1 MNAERWKQI
10 DELFDACLEIAP
22 TMRSVFLKQKCG
34 GDENLRLRVEKLLA
48 SMDESEDF
56 LEAPQLESAFRLLG
70 EDAAENLVGRQIGV
84 YRLIR
89 HIGQGG
95 MGSVFLASRIDREFR
110 QEVAIKIVSSLWQ
123 SAEMKN
129 NFRRERQ
136 ILARLEHANIARLLD
151 GGTTDEGIP
160 YLVMEYVEGLPVT
173 KFCEEKN
180 FSVKEKLLLFL
191 KICEAVKFAH
201 QNLIVHRDLKP
212 ANILINER
220 GEPKLLD
227 FGVAKLLNPATFDAS
242 ENFSVGSNILTP
254 NYASPE
260 QLKNENITTAT
271 DVYSLGILLYE
282 LFTGKRPHDLKDKS
296 LPEVLRIIEEDEP
309 VLPSQT
315 LAESKDGNQNP
326 SNKDQKLKLQ
336 SLKGDLDTIVL
347 KALAKE
353 PGERYQTVEAFCDD
367 ITRYL
372 NNLPIKARKTSAI
385 YRLKKFTLRHKIGA
399 AAVVSILLLLF
410 GWLATAI
417 YVVRTSR
424 AQASEN
430 LRRAYSSDMNLAM
443 QSYETANL
451 SRLNQILKRYDE
463 TVLRG
468 WEWNFLQNLA
478 NPKGKILTFKYSAD
492 VWRVAFS
499 PDSKRL
505 ATAVGDGFA
514 RIYEVPGGKLLAT
527 TAVREK
533 DMWRLKFSPDGRR
546 LATASG
552 DSNSTSAR
560 VWNAETGVEIF
571 SLVGHTARVRAI
583 DFSPDGK
590 LLATGSRDGS
600 IRLWN
605 AETGAELKR
614 FAVEKA
620 GSPLETHDLEFTP
633 DGKQLVTATSVG
645 ALILDVSSGR
655 NLFNF
660 DEDNS
665 FAVAVSP
672 DGTRFALGG
681 RKSAVQIYDLKSGAL
696 LLEIKQHT
704 AKINDLAFSPD
715 GKLLAS
721 ASSDRT
727 VRFFETGKG
736 TEAQNLRV
744 HFEDA
749 WSVAF
754 SPDGKFI
761 ASAGTDF
768 NAFLFDAA
776 QILESSSFGISS
788 GVSGWSVIA
797 PDGKTMATSHF
808 ANPNETTIFDIE
820 TKSPKLVFSNEE
832 VYAGAFSPDGAI
844 LATGMVNGEIVFRN
858 SANGAEIRRFA
869 AHKKVSTYI
878 PTIEFLRFSPDGKLL
893 VSGGADN
900 YVKVW
905 NTETA
910 ELIRVLHRF
919 ENQVRALAISPD
931 GRRVFAAGVDRTAKL
946 FDLPTGEILADL
958 GEQRKAIMS
967 AEYAP
972 DGKTFVTGGA
982 DGVIKIWS
990 AADGKPLDTLT
1001 GNAGF
1006 IQALAFTPDGKRL
1019 ASASGE
1025 GVIRLWDTETKA
1037 EVLAIRTNSAN
1048 TRFLGFT
1055 PDGNTLV
1062 SLGTQERIRLWKAA
1076 PVEK

>member
-56 LEAPQLESAFRLLG
+56 LESPQLESAFRLLG

-173 KFCEEKN
+173 TFCAEKI

-296 LPEVLRIIEEDEP
+296 LPEVLRIIEEEEP

-315 LAESKDGNQNP
+315 LAESKDENQNP

-367 ITRYL
+367 VIRHL
-372 NNLPIKARKTSAI
+372 NHLPIKARKTSAI
-385 YRLKKFTLRHKIGA
+385 YRLEKFTMRHKIGA

-410 GWLATAI
+410 GWLITAN
-417 YVVRTSR
+417 YLVRTSR
-424 AQASEN
+424 AQAHEN

-451 SRLNQILKRYDE
+451 SRLNQILERYEKTD
-463 TVLRG
+463 LRG

-478 NPKGKILTFKYSAD
+478 NPKGKILTLKYSSD
-492 VWRVAFS
+492 VWRVTFS
-499 PDSKRL
+499 PDSKLL

-527 TAVREK
+527 TVVREK
-533 DMWRLKFSPDGRR
+533 DMWQLKFSPDGKR

-560 VWNAETGVEIF
+560 VWNAETGAEIF

-600 IRLWN
+600 IRIWN
-605 AETGAELKR
+605 AETGVELKR
-614 FAVEKA
+614 FVVEKA
-620 GSPLETHDLEFTP
+620 GNSVETHNLKFTP
-633 DGKQLVTATSVG
+633 DGKQLVTGNSYGASV
-645 ALILDVSSGR
+645 LDVSSGR

-660 DEDNS
+660 DG
-665 FAVAVSP
+665 FATLAVAVSP
-672 DGTRFALGG
+672 DGTRLALGG
-681 RKSAVQIYDLKSGAL
+681 QNSVVQIYYLKYGAL
-696 LLEIKQHT
+696 ALEMKRHT

-727 VRFFETGKG
+727 VRFFETDKG
-736 TEAQNLRV
+736 TEAQNLHV
-744 HFEDA
+744 HFEAA

-776 QILESSSFGISS
+776 QIMESSSFGAPS
-788 GVSGWSVIA
+788 GVDGWSVIS
-797 PDGKTMATSHF
+797 PDGKTTATNKF
-808 ANPNETTIFDIE
+808 ANPYETTIFDIE

-832 VYAGAFSPDGAI
+832 TYSGAFSPDGTI

-858 SANGAEIRRFA
+858 SASGAEIRRFA
-869 AHKKVSTYI
+869 AHEYVSTFR
-878 PTIEFLRFSPDGKLL
+878 PTVEFLRFSPDEKLL
-893 VSGGADN
+893 VSSGTDN

-910 ELIRVLHRF
+910 ELIRVLHHF
-919 ENQVRALAISPD
+919 EKYCSALAISPD
-931 GRRVFAAGVDRTAKL
+931 GRHVFAAGHDRTTKL
-946 FDLPTGEILADL
+946 FDLQTGEILADL
-958 GEQRKAIMS
+958 GEQRKAILS

-972 DGKTFVTGGA
+972 DGKTFVTGSA
-982 DGVIKIWS
+982 DGVIKIWN
-990 AADGKPLDTLT
+990 AADGKLLDTLE

-1055 PDGNTLV
+1055 PDGNTLI

-1076 PVEK
+1076 SVEK

>member
-1 MNAERWKQI
+1 MNAQRWKQI
-10 DELFDACLEIAP
+10 DELFDDCLEIAP
-22 TMRSVFLKQKCG
+22 VDRSKFLKEQCG
-34 GDENLRLRVEKLLA
+34 ADENLRLRVEKLLA
-48 SMDESEDF
+48 SMDKSEDF
-56 LEAPQLESAFRLLG
+56 LEAPQLESIFRLLN
-70 EDAAENLVGRQIGV
+70 EDASENLVGRQIGV

-95 MGSVFLASRIDREFR
+95 MGSVFLASRIDHEYRK
-110 QEVAIKIVSSLWQ
+110 EVAVKIISSLWQ
-123 SAEMKN
+123 SAEIKN

-151 GGTTDEGIP
+151 GGTTGEGIP
-160 YLVMEYVEGLPVT
+160 YLVMEYVEGSPVT

-212 ANILINER
+212 SNILITGS

-227 FGVAKLLNPATFDAS
+227 FGVAKLLNPATADAS
-242 ENFSVGSNILTP
+242 ENFTVGSNILTP
-254 NYASPE
+254 GYASPE

-271 DVYSLGILLYE
+271 DVYSLGVLLYE
-282 LFTGKRPHDLKDKS
+282 MLTGKRPHDLKDKS
-296 LPEVLRIIEEDEP
+296 LPEILRIIEEDEP
-309 VLPSQT
+309 ILPSQT
-315 LAESKDGNQNP
+315 IAESKDENQSA
-326 SNKDQKLKLQ
+326 SNKARKSNLQ
-336 SLKGDLDTIVL
+336 PLKGDLDTIIL

-367 ITRYL
+367 IIRHL
-372 NNLPIKARKTSAI
+372 NNLPIKARKTTAI
-385 YRLKKFTLRHKIGA
+385 YRIKKFTLRHKIGVA
-399 AAVVSILLLLF
+399 AIALILLLLF

-417 YVVRTSR
+417 YMAQTAR
-424 AQASEN
+424 AQAREN
-430 LRRAYSSDMNLAM
+430 LRRAYSSDMNPAM

-451 SRLNQILKRYDE
+451 SRLNQILERYENTD
-463 TVLRG
+463 LRG

-478 NPKGKILTFKYSAD
+478 NPKGKILTLKYSAD
-492 VWRVAFS
+492 VWRVTFS

-514 RIYEVPGGKLLAT
+514 RIYEIPGGQLLAT
-527 TAVREK
+527 TSLREK
-533 DMWRLKFSPDGRR
+533 DIWQLKFSPDGKR

-560 VWNAETGVEIF
+560 VWNAETGGEIF
-571 SLVGHTARVRAI
+571 SLIGHTARVRAI

-600 IRLWN
+600 VRIWN
-605 AETGAELKR
+605 AETGAQLKR
-614 FAVEKA
+614 FTAEKA
-620 GSPLETHDLEFTP
+620 GKSLETHDLKFTP
-633 DGKQLVTATSVG
+633 DGKQLVTANTFG
-645 ALILDVSSGR
+645 ASLLDVSSGR

-681 RKSAVQIYDLKSGAL
+681 RNSVVQIYDLKFGVL
-696 LLEIKQHT
+696 LLEMKRHGAQ
-704 AKINDLAFSPD
+704 INDLAFSPD

-727 VRFFETGKG
+727 VRFFETDKAA
-736 TEAQNLRV
+736 EVRNLSV
-744 HFEDA
+744 HFEDV

-776 QILESSSFGISS
+776 KIMESSSFGVTT
-788 GVSGWSVIA
+788 GVNGWAAVS
-797 PDGKTMATSHF
+797 PDGKTMATNSF
-808 ANPNETTIFDIE
+808 GNLGDMTIFDME
-820 TKSPKLVFSNEE
+820 TKSPKLVFSNEQAY
-832 VYAGAFSPDGAI
+832 VGAFSPGGTI
-844 LATGMVNGEIVFRN
+844 LATGMFNGEIVFRN
-858 SANGAEIRRFA
+858 SANGAEFRRFA
-869 AHKKVSTYI
+869 AHENISTFNNI
-878 PTIEFLRFSPDGKLL
+878 KILRVSPDGKLL
-893 VSGGADN
+893 VSGGTDN

-910 ELIRVLHRF
+910 ELVRVLHRF
-919 ENQVRALAISPD
+919 ENYCSALAISPD
-931 GRRVFAAGVDRTAKL
+931 GERAFAAGFDRTAKL
-946 FDLPTGEILADL
+946 FDLQTGEILADL
-958 GEQRKAIMS
+958 GEQRKALLS

-972 DGKTFVTGGA
+972 DGKTFVAGGA
-982 DGVIKIWS
+982 DNVIKIWNS
-990 AADGKPLDTLT
+990 ADGKLLDALT

-1006 IQALAFTPDGKRL
+1006 IWALAFTPDGKRL

-1025 GVIRLWDTETKA
+1025 GVIRLWDMETKA

-1048 TRFLGFT
+1048 TSFLGFT
-1055 PDGNTLV
+1055 PDGNTLI
-1062 SLGTQERIRLWKAA
+1062 SLGTQERIRFWKAA

>member
-10 DELFDACLEIAP
+10 DELFDDCLEIAP
-22 TMRSVFLKQKCG
+22 TDRSVFLKEKCG
-34 GDENLRLRVEKLLA
+34 VDENLRFSVEKLLA
-48 SMDESEDF
+48 SMDEAEDF
-56 LEAPQLESAFRLLG
+56 LEATQLESAFQLLD
-70 EDAAENLVGRQIGV
+70 EDASENLVGRQIGV

-95 MGSVFLASRIDREFR
+95 MGAVFLASRVDREFR
-110 QEVAIKIVSSLWQ
+110 KEVAVKIVSSLWQ
-123 SAEMKN
+123 SAEIKN

-160 YLVMEYVEGLPVT
+160 YLVMEYVEGSPVT
-173 KFCEEKN
+173 KFCEEKI

-212 ANILINER
+212 SNILINGC

-227 FGVAKLLNPATFDAS
+227 FGVAKLLNAAMVDAS
-242 ENFSVGSNILTP
+242 ENFTVGSNILTP
-254 NYASPE
+254 GYASPE
-260 QLKNENITTAT
+260 QFKNENITTAT
-271 DVYSLGILLYE
+271 DVYSLGVLLYE
-282 LFTGKRPHDLKDKS
+282 MLTEKRPHDLKDKS
-296 LPEVLRIIEEDEP
+296 LPEILRIIEEEEP

-315 LAESKDGNQNP
+315 IAKSKDENQNP
-326 SNKDQKLKLQ
+326 SNKDRKLNLQ

-367 ITRYL
+367 IIRHL

-385 YRLKKFTLRHKIGA
+385 YRIKKFTLRHKIGA
-399 AAVVSILLLLF
+399 AAVISILLLLF
-410 GWLATAI
+410 GWLASTI
-417 YVVRTSR
+417 YMVEIAR
-424 AQASEN
+424 AQAREN

-451 SRLNQILKRYDE
+451 SRLNQILERYENTD
-463 TVLRG
+463 LRG

-478 NPKGKILTFKYSAD
+478 NPKGKILTLKYSSD

-505 ATAVGDGFA
+505 ATAAGDGFA
-514 RIYEVPGGKLLAT
+514 RIYEVPGGRLLAT
-527 TAVREK
+527 TVAQERNI
-533 DMWRLKFSPDGRR
+533 WQLKFSPDGRF

-552 DSNSTSAR
+552 DSKSTSAK
-560 VWNAETGVEIF
+560 VWNAETGAEIL
-571 SLVGHTARVRAI
+571 SLIGHTARVRAI

-600 IRLWN
+600 IRIWD

-614 FAVEKA
+614 FAVEIA
-620 GSPLETHDLEFTP
+620 GKPVETHDLKFTP
-633 DGKQLVTATSVG
+633 DGKQLVTANTFGASV
-645 ALILDVSSGR
+645 LDIFSGR

-665 FAVAVSP
+665 LAVAVSP

-681 RKSAVQIYDLKSGAL
+681 RNSVVQIYDLKFGAL
-696 LLEIKQHT
+696 LLEMKKHT
-704 AKINDLAFSPD
+704 SKINDLAFSPD

-736 TEAQNLRV
+736 TEVRNLCV

-761 ASAGTDF
+761 TSAGTDF

-776 QILESSSFGISS
+776 KIMESSSFGHATPSIDA
-788 GVSGWSVIA
+788 WSVIS
-797 PDGKTMATSHF
+797 PDGKTMATTSF
-808 ANPNETTIFDIE
+808 GNSGETTIFDME
-820 TKSPKLVFSNEE
+820 TKSPKLVFSNEL
-832 VYAGAFSPDGAI
+832 ANIGAFSPDGAI
-844 LATGMVNGEIVFRN
+844 LATGMFNGEIVFRN
-858 SANGAEIRRFA
+858 SANGTEIRRFA
-869 AHKKVSTYI
+869 AHENISTFE
-878 PTIEFLRFSPDGKLL
+878 TIKFLRFTPGGKLI
-893 VSGGADN
+893 VSCGTDN

-919 ENQVRALAISPD
+919 ENHSSALAISPD
-931 GRRVFAAGVDRTAKL
+931 GRRVFAAGFDRTAKL
-946 FDLPTGEILADL
+946 FDLQTGEILADL
-958 GEQRKAIMS
+958 GEQRKALLS
-967 AEYAP
+967 AEYSP

-982 DGVIKIWS
+982 DGVIKIWN
-990 AADGKPLDTLT
+990 AADGKLLDTLT

-1006 IQALAFTPDGKRL
+1006 IRTLAFAPDGKRL

-1037 EVLAIRTNSAN
+1037 VVLAIRTNSAN
-1048 TRFLGFT
+1048 TNFLGFT
-1055 PDGNTLV
+1055 PDGNTLI
-1062 SLGTQERIRLWKAA
+1062 SLGTQERIRLWKAT